1 MRAASHEMFLALVQN
16 PKLQRSVI
24 HPVAPDGARPKGKL
38 PGYKHCTPNGAP
50 LMTNFSNPRGPA
62 MKKLLLI
69 SILTATALFALS
81 GCHHLGKGVQGSGV
95 RKTEKRD
102 LGAFRSIETN
112 GAFEIQVTC
121 QQPASFEIEGDDNLL
136 PLVKTEVR
144 NGVLR
149 IYNDDPFSAT
159 RPISVRMALPDL
171 EAISST
177 GASDIHV
184 TNVKNDQMTISWQGA
199 GRIEAAGETKFVS
212 ISSTGAGKL
221 DTAKLRAERAKV
233 SVTGAAQVDVYASQQ
248 LDVNVSG
255 VGQVT
260 YHGNPGVVNK
270 SVTGLGSVN
279 KKGLN

>member
-1 MRAASHEMFLALVQN
+1 
-16 PKLQRSVI
+16 
-24 HPVAPDGARPKGKL
+24 
-38 PGYKHCTPNGAP
+38 
-50 LMTNFSNPRGPA
+50 
-62 MKKLLLI
+62 MKKLILVG
-69 SILTATALFALS
+69 SLTAALIASFS
-81 GCHHLGKGVQGSGV
+81 SCRHFGKGVQGSGV

-102 LGAFRSIETN
+102 LGAFKSIETS

-149 IYNDDPFSAT
+149 IYSDSPYTAT
-159 RPISVRMALPDL
+159 KAITVRMALPDL

-177 GASDIHV
+177 GAADIRA
-184 TNVKNDQMTISWQGA
+184 TDVKNSQLTISWQGA
-199 GRIEAAGETKFVS
+199 GRIEAAGETKF
-212 ISSTGAGKL
+212 IDITSTGAGKL
-221 DTAKLRAERAKV
+221 DTSRLRAERAKV
-233 SVTGAAQVDVYASQQ
+233 SVTGAAHLDVYASQQ
-248 LDVNVSG
+248 LDVTVSG

-279 KKGLN
+279 KKGSS